1 MARGTVG
8 TGCVPCGGRALGA
21 TPPSPRTPSPSGEPT
36 LNGKRR
42 AAGPTVTKSPK
53 RPRSK
58 RALLKKVAKWTLVM
72 GLVGALLLT
81 GAFVYL
87 YKTTDIPDPNKDFQ
101 AQTSFIYYADGK
113 TQVGQFATQNRES
126 ISLKEMPQ
134 NIQDAVVAAENRSFW
149 TDKGIDPKGILRAA
163 FSNASGNSSQGGST
177 ITQQYVKI
185 LYLTQEHSY
194 KRKLKEAILSLKIQ
208 RQLSKS
214 QILEGYL
221 NTIYFGRGAYGIQA
235 ASQAYFNKDAKNL
248 SLAESAVLASVLNNP
263 THFDPANGK
272 SNKRALKERYRYV
285 LSGMAQADGSYAD
298 AAAKAAKHLP
308 NFPDIPAQSQYG
320 GQRGHMLKLVKDE
333 LHGLGFSDDEIDGE
347 GLRVTTTF
355 TPKAMKAAEEGVLA
369 QRPDGFSD
377 KELHIAVASVEP
389 GTGALR
395 GFYGGQ
401 DYLRSQIN
409 WAVAGG
415 MVGSTFKPITLA
427 TALQSG
433 YSLKDT
439 FQGDSPYEFPDGLQV
454 RNEGSG
460 SDGLGNDYGANVDA
474 TYALEQ
480 SINTAFVD
488 MSNSIP
494 DGPQKIYDMA
504 EKMGVPP
511 PKANKKYPGIP
522 SQTTDL
528 SPQDTLITL
537 GRSRI
542 SPINLA
548 NTYATIANGGQ
559 RADVHVIDK
568 VVDRNG
574 ESLYNYKQSTSDA
587 VSKDISADVSYALQ
601 QVVQNGTGRAAL
613 ALNRPA
619 AGKTGTATKESGTS
633 DVVSSAW
640 FVGYTPQLATAVM
653 YVRGD
658 GDNQL
663 DGWLPSYF
671 GADYPART
679 WTDVMTR
686 DMEGLDVVQFPP
698 PANVDGTAP
707 ESNHEPYTP
716 PPSPTRTPRPTKT
729 PSKTP
734 SSTPSDTPTAP
745 PTTSAPPSPTDSCQL
760 LNCPSNTPSNSP
772 TPTSSPSPSNSP
784 SNQQSK
790 APRTMAAPDEYWYAW
805 W

>member
-1 MARGTVG
+1 M
-8 TGCVPCGGRALGA
+8 
-21 TPPSPRTPSPSGEPT
+21 
-36 LNGKRR
+36 NGKRR
-42 AAGPTVTKSPK
+42 AAGPAVKKSPK
-53 RPRSK
+53 SPRSRRDLVK
-58 RALLKKVAKWTLVM
+58 SVAKWTLVV
-72 GLVGALLLT
+72 GLVGALLVT

-87 YKTTDIPDPNKDFQ
+87 YKTTDIPDPNTDFQ

-113 TQVGQFATQNRES
+113 SEVGKFATQNRES
-126 ISLKEMPQ
+126 ITLEEMPQ
-134 NIQDAVVAAENRSFW
+134 SIQDAVVAAENRSFW

-214 QILEGYL
+214 EILKNYL

-235 ASQAYFNKDAKNL
+235 ASQAYFDKDAKDL
-248 SLAESAVLASVLNNP
+248 TLGESAVLASVLNNP

-272 SNKRALKERYRYV
+272 SAKRALKERYRYV
-285 LSGMAQADGSYAD
+285 LDGMVEGDSSYAD
-298 AAAKAAKHLP
+298 AAAKATKHLP
-308 NFPDIPAQSQYG
+308 KFPEIKAQSQYG
-320 GQRGHMLKLVKDE
+320 GQRGHMLKLVRDE
-333 LHGLGFSDDEIDGE
+333 LHRLGFTDDEIDGE

-355 TPKAMKAAEEGVLA
+355 TEKAMKAAEEGVKA
-369 QRPDGFSD
+369 QRPEGFSD
-377 KELHIAVASVEP
+377 KQLHVAVASVEP

-401 DYLRSQIN
+401 DYLDSQIN

-427 TALQSG
+427 TALDNG
-433 YSLKDT
+433 YSLQDT

-454 RNEGSG
+454 RNEGTG
-460 SDGLGNDYGANVDA
+460 SDGLGNDYGASVDA
-474 TYALEQ
+474 TYALEE

-494 DGPQKIYDMA
+494 DGPKQIFEMA

-511 PKANKKYPGIP
+511 PKPAKKYPGIP
-522 SQTTDL
+522 SQTADL
-528 SPQDTLITL
+528 SPEDTLITL
-537 GRSRI
+537 GKSRI
-542 SPINLA
+542 SPINMA

-568 VVDRNG
+568 VVASDG
-574 ESLYNYKQSTSDA
+574 ESLYNYKQSTSTAMSEPIAD
-587 VSKDISADVSYALQ
+587 DVSYAMQ
-601 QVVQNGTGRAAL
+601 QVVKSGTGQAAL
-613 ALNRPA
+613 GLNRPA
-619 AGKTGTATKESGTS
+619 AGKTGTATKEAGDS

-640 FVGYTPQLATAVM
+640 FVGFTPQLSTAVM

-658 GDNQL
+658 GDDQI

-671 GADYPART
+671 GADYPADT

-686 DMEGLDVVQFPP
+686 DMEGLDVEQFPP
-698 PANVDGTAP
+698 PANVDGDAP
-707 ESNHEPYTP
+707 EGDHEPYTP
-716 PPSPTRTPRPTKT
+716 PPSPTHTVQPSHT
-729 PSKTP
+729 PSNNTP
-734 SSTPSDTPTAP
+734 SATPSNTPSNTPSPSAP
-745 PTTSAPPSPTDSCQL
+745 PTPTDSCQL
-760 LNCPSNTPSNSP
+760 VSCPSDSPSNTPSPSGSG
-772 TPTSSPSPSNSP
+772 TPSDAPPSA
-784 SNQQSK
+784 
-790 APRTMAAPDEYWYAW
+790 APRLAAPDQSWYAW